1 MTSLVFTRRVNNDRS
16 NPPRG
21 SRTTVME
28 EQCVEGS
35 LSNLPIVLREVVLG
49 YLAPE
54 ELYIVFK
61 NHLQQQ
67 CPAIQRYVKEV
78 TPDYALRY
86 AARTGWLDGLKECEL
101 KPTSIMDVLA
111 AAAENGQQE
120 DQVAV
125 LEWYSRAVLALVHR
139 LFPPHPFS
147 GMSK

>member
-86 AARTGWLDGLKECEL
+86 AARTGWLDGLKECDRADIHHGRVKWPLRKMVNKKIKSQCWSGIVEQSL
-101 KPTSIMDVLA
+101 PLFTVSSLPTHS
-111 AAAENGQQE
+111 QE
-120 DQVAV
+120 
-125 LEWYSRAVLALVHR
+125 
-139 LFPPHPFS
+139 
-147 GMSK
+147 